1 MGMMIGIITGAIIG
15 GVLLFISFILFWIG
29 KRKQEENRYAVW
41 MMVAGLLALFTSGSN
56 ALNYFL

>member
-15 GVLLFISFILFWIG
+15 VVLLFISFILFWIG
-29 KRKQEENRYAVW
+29 KRKQEENRYAIWV
-41 MMVAGLLALFTSGSN
+41 MVAGLLALITSGSN

>member
-1 MGMMIGIITGAIIG
+1 MGMMIGIMTGAIIG
-15 GVLLFISFILFWIG
+15 VVLLFISFILFWIG

-41 MMVAGLLALFTSGSN
+41 LMVAGLLALFTSGSN

>member
-15 GVLLFISFILFWIG
+15 GVLLCISFILFWIG
-29 KRKQEENRYAVW
+29 KRKKEENRYAIWV
-41 MMVAGLLALFTSGSN
+41 MVAGLLALITSGSN

>member
-15 GVLLFISFILFWIG
+15 VVLLFISFILFWIG